1 MEFPPRVTTNG
12 PIKRGGV
19 EIQAIHTLRC
29 KSGSDGISGGLS
41 PIPPPPTLPPQ
52 MSRLILLPAADHVF
66 YSEGDQEEDEND
78 ADDGEL
84 VPLVGLVG
92 QKEEDEKEDL
102 TELLDLD
109 VVLVVDVIG

>member
-1 MEFPPRVTTNG
+1 
-12 PIKRGGV
+12 
-19 EIQAIHTLRC
+19 
-29 KSGSDGISGGLS
+29 
-41 PIPPPPTLPPQ
+41 

-84 VPLVGLVG
+84 VPLAGLVG
-92 QKEEDEKEDL
+92 QKEEDEKDL

-109 VVLVVDVIG
+109 VVLVVDVIGSKKYYPGPLCPSLIKQIKFIHF

>member
-1 MEFPPRVTTNG
+1 
-12 PIKRGGV
+12 
-19 EIQAIHTLRC
+19 
-29 KSGSDGISGGLS
+29 
-41 PIPPPPTLPPQ
+41 

-78 ADDGEL
+78 ADDSELAPLAGLVEQKEDDENEAEDGEL
-84 VPLVGLVG
+84 VPLAGLVG

>member
-1 MEFPPRVTTNG
+1 
-12 PIKRGGV
+12 
-19 EIQAIHTLRC
+19 
-29 KSGSDGISGGLS
+29 
-41 PIPPPPTLPPQ
+41 

-84 VPLVGLVG
+84 VPLAGLVGQKEEDENDADDGELVPLAGLVG

>member
-1 MEFPPRVTTNG
+1 
-12 PIKRGGV
+12 
-19 EIQAIHTLRC
+19 
-29 KSGSDGISGGLS
+29 
-41 PIPPPPTLPPQ
+41 
-52 MSRLILLPAADHVF
+52 MSRLILLLAADHVF

-84 VPLVGLVG
+84 VPLARLVG

-109 VVLVVDVIG
+109 VVQVEKEDLTELLDLDVVLVVDVIG

>member
-1 MEFPPRVTTNG
+1 MQVR
-12 PIKRGGV
+12 KRWDQRGAFSYTAAAAAV
-19 EIQAIHTLRC
+19 
-29 KSGSDGISGGLS
+29 
-41 PIPPPPTLPPQ
+41 
-52 MSRLILLPAADHVF
+52 AADTAAADVTPYSSSCRRPRL
-66 YSEGDQEEDEND
+66 YSEGGQEEDEND

-84 VPLVGLVG
+84 VPLAGLVG

>member
-1 MEFPPRVTTNG
+1 MQVR
-12 PIKRGGV
+12 KRWDQWGAFSYTAAAV
-19 EIQAIHTLRC
+19 AT
-29 KSGSDGISGGLS
+29 D
-41 PIPPPPTLPPQ
+41 TAAAD
-52 MSRLILLPAADHVF
+52 SRLILLPAADHVF

-84 VPLVGLVG
+84 VPLAGLVG